1 MAERTSLSIPWLDLA
16 INSNWW
22 PVLLPLGY
30 GLFRFGEYLLKRRL
44 EKQPENE
51 AIDQYT
57 KLVDLQAKLQSNGTT
72 IDSLNKLRSEMLGQE
87 ADAAMNLANRY
98 NAVARRLVA
107 DVERI
112 EYRSMQLPSNAK
124 AERAELTQLELNALA
139 ARAAREADDELTA
152 VVLELT
158 QRLPGE
164 SAASLHHSQSLWLAY
179 RAEESRRAG
188 LVVEGGSMQP
198 LLEHTTSEAM
208 TRERIAALRGDLVG
222 PEGVELTAQRSK
234 TPTNLLQHI
243 VPGVP
248 KKRVEDFLGTPT
260 YIHGEQWFYRYV
272 ETQVEITFAD
282 DGGLSNIVVA
292 LCEGQTYAGHNV
304 FADKPLGQ
312 LTLADLL
319 EADHQAKPEFFRSA
333 RTLEVFVR
341 MRIGPAGAWTDYMF
355 GALLVFSGAGHLH
368 PTHFEWD
375 DTTGSLLTDPKDILI
390 NWVSVPASWLEAPSF
405 NWFIEA

>member
-124 AERAELTQLELNALA
+124 AERAELTQLELER
-139 ARAAREADDELTA
+139 ARRE
-152 VVLELT
+152 
-158 QRLPGE
+158 
-164 SAASLHHSQSLWLAY
+164 SS
-179 RAEESRRAG
+179 
-188 LVVEGGSMQP
+188 EGS
-198 LLEHTTSEAM
+198 
-208 TRERIAALRGDLVG
+208 
-222 PEGVELTAQRSK
+222 
-234 TPTNLLQHI
+234 
-243 VPGVP
+243 
-248 KKRVEDFLGTPT
+248 
-260 YIHGEQWFYRYV
+260 
-272 ETQVEITFAD
+272 
-282 DGGLSNIVVA
+282 
-292 LCEGQTYAGHNV
+292 
-304 FADKPLGQ
+304 
-312 LTLADLL
+312 
-319 EADHQAKPEFFRSA
+319 
-333 RTLEVFVR
+333 
-341 MRIGPAGAWTDYMF
+341 
-355 GALLVFSGAGHLH
+355 
-368 PTHFEWD
+368 
-375 DTTGSLLTDPKDILI
+375 
-390 NWVSVPASWLEAPSF
+390 
-405 NWFIEA
+405 

>member
-22 PVLLPLGY
+22 PLLLPLGY

-57 KLVDLQAKLQSNGTT
+57 KLADLQAKLQSNGTT
-72 IDSLNKLRSEMLGQE
+72 IETLNKLRSEMLGQE
-87 ADAAMNLANRY
+87 ADTAMNLANRY
-98 NAVARRLVA
+98 SAVARQLVA
-107 DVERI
+107 DVENI
-112 EYRSMQLPSNAK
+112 EHPSMQLSSNAK
-124 AERAELTQLELNALA
+124 AERAELTQLEMNAFA
-139 ARAAREADDELTA
+139 ARAASEADDELTA

-158 QRLPGE
+158 QRLSGE

-188 LVVEGGSMQP
+188 LVFEGGSMQP
-198 LLEHTTSEAM
+198 LLEYTKSEAL
-208 TRERIAALRGDLVG
+208 TRERIAALRGDLLG
-222 PEGVELTAQRSK
+222 PECVELTARRSK
-234 TPTNLLQHI
+234 TPINLLQHI

-292 LCEGQTYAGHNV
+292 LCEGQTYAGYNLI
-304 FADKPLGQ
+304 ADKPLGQ

-319 EADHQAKPEFFRSA
+319 EIDHQVKPEFFRSA

-341 MRIGPAGAWTDYMF
+341 MRIGPAGAWTDYIF

-375 DTTGSLLTDPKDILI
+375 DATGNLLTDPKDILI
-390 NWVSVPASWLEAPSF
+390 NWVSVPASCLEFPSF